1 MKNINP
7 IISRMK
13 IDEIDKIIDLQLN
26 NNSNIL
32 SKSSIIDDINNENSI
47 YFIAKT
53 DDNIIGYVAAMLLYD
68 HIDILG
74 VLIDNNYTRNGI
86 AFNLLSSVLDYAK
99 SIKIHDILLEVR
111 ITNIAA
117 QKLYE
122 KFGFEKINI
131 RKKYYTDNLEDAIIY
146 KLSI

>member
-7 IISRMK
+7 VISKMK
-13 IDEIDKIIDLQLN
+13 IDEIDEIINLQLN

-32 SKSSIIDDINNENSI
+32 SKFSILDDLNNNSSI
-47 YFIAKT
+47 YFIVKINDT
-53 DDNIIGYVAAMLLYD
+53 IIGYIAAMLLYD
-68 HIDILG
+68 HIDIQS
-74 VLIDNNYTRNGI
+74 VLVDNNYTRNGI
-86 AFNLLSSVLDYAK
+86 ASNLLSYLLDYAK
-99 SIKIHDILLEVR
+99 DINITDILLEVR
-111 ITNIAA
+111 VTNIAA